1 MQINMANADTGL
13 RYGDLSLRYQD
24 TIVGHLFGHMNI
36 DHFFFMDVPELESR
50 ETKIYS
56 SSSISSSFIS
66 KQNQTLHLKS
76 APQGPELRHGEY
88 NAASGRY
95 RAMGRNGNAALVD
108 SLRRDFGDMPGPNKL
123 RLKDYAV
130 MNVAPSI
137 IPTYIPAV
145 RIYS

>member
-1 MQINMANADTGL
+1 LGI
-13 RYGDLSLRYQD
+13 
-24 TIVGHLFGHMNI
+24 
-36 DHFFFMDVPELESR
+36 
-50 ETKIYS
+50 
-56 SSSISSSFIS
+56 
-66 KQNQTLHLKS
+66 KS
-76 APQGPELRHGEY
+76 APQGPELRHGEF

-95 RAMGRNGNAALVD
+95 RVAGRNGNAALVD

-123 RLKDYAV
+123 KLKDYVV